1 MVRKNPL
8 EQPKVPRERGKLT
21 DPFYYLNNF
30 QTVLASIDRR
40 YAELLSSEERQF
52 IAHFSALPRASGA
65 LLVRMVMR
73 QGSLFRRS
81 RLKYSEIGET
91 AAAVAPLLQAGWVD
105 DSPDLEVNQLQRL
118 LTKAELLRY
127 FPASRPYRTL
137 SKSGLVAVLHAQFPG
152 SKPFLSWC
160 QDSGDVVY
168 RLDVAALCER
178 FRLIFFG
185 NFHQDWTEFV
195 LTDLGIFDYE
205 TIPASLQSLA
215 FRTRAHVD
223 SFEQIYRCRQ
233 WLDAGLALDEIA
245 TGVPSRIADCDWL
258 EERRQK
264 LLLQI
269 ARAYERSDD
278 RGAAL
283 TVLSACTHRGARL
296 RTIRLRER
304 AHDWD
309 IARELCLN
317 AQRNPENESERQQ
330 VNRLLP
336 RLNRKLGVSDIN
348 PPEKIAIPSFDMAI
362 DMPRNDCAVEYLVR
376 DSLARHCRED
386 THIHYVENGLVMSLF
401 GLLCWKAIFAPIPGA
416 FFHDFQYGPADLSSG
431 QFYERRQNEFVECF
445 SQLESDR
452 YKSTIRQCFA
462 AKAGIQSPFV
472 AWGMLSK
479 PLLDRALWCFP
490 AAHLRLWFEWIVRDI
505 QANRA
510 GFPDLVQFWP
520 LDQHYRMIEVKAP
533 GDRLQD
539 NQRRMLEFC
548 VSHRMPVS
556 VCYVR
561 WADP

>member
-1 MVRKNPL
+1 
-8 EQPKVPRERGKLT
+8 
-21 DPFYYLNNF
+21 
-30 QTVLASIDRR
+30 
-40 YAELLSSEERQF
+40 
-52 IAHFSALPRASGA
+52 
-65 LLVRMVMR
+65 
-73 QGSLFRRS
+73 
-81 RLKYSEIGET
+81 
-91 AAAVAPLLQAGWVD
+91 
-105 DSPDLEVNQLQRL
+105 
-118 LTKAELLRY
+118 
-127 FPASRPYRTL
+127 
-137 SKSGLVAVLHAQFPG
+137 
-152 SKPFLSWC
+152 
-160 QDSGDVVY
+160 
-168 RLDVAALCER
+168 
-178 FRLIFFG
+178 LIFFG

-258 EERRQK
+258 EECRQK

-336 RLNRKLGVSDIN
+336 RLNRKLGVPDVN
-348 PPEKIAIPSFDMAI
+348 PPEKIGIPSFDMAI
-362 DMPRNDCAVEYLVR
+362 DMPGNDCAVEYLVR
-376 DSLARHCRED
+376 DSLAQQCRED
-386 THIHYVENGLVMSLF
+386 THIHYVENALVMSLF

-472 AWGMLSK
+472 AWGTLSK

-539 NQRRMLEFC
+539 NQRRVLEFC

-561 WADP
+561 WA

>member
-1 MVRKNPL
+1 M
-8 EQPKVPRERGKLT
+8 
-21 DPFYYLNNF
+21 
-30 QTVLASIDRR
+30 
-40 YAELLSSEERQF
+40 
-52 IAHFSALPRASGA
+52 
-65 LLVRMVMR
+65 
-73 QGSLFRRS
+73 
-81 RLKYSEIGET
+81 
-91 AAAVAPLLQAGWVD
+91 
-105 DSPDLEVNQLQRL
+105 
-118 LTKAELLRY
+118 
-127 FPASRPYRTL
+127 
-137 SKSGLVAVLHAQFPG
+137 
-152 SKPFLSWC
+152 
-160 QDSGDVVY
+160 
-168 RLDVAALCER
+168 
-178 FRLIFFG
+178 FFG

-195 LTDLGIFDYE
+195 LTDLGIFAYE

-223 SFEQIYRCRQ
+223 SFEQIHRCRQ
-233 WLDAGLALDEIA
+233 WLDADLSLDEIVA
-245 TGVPSRIADCDWL
+245 SVPPRIADCDWL

-264 LLLQI
+264 LLFQI

-283 TVLSACTHRGARL
+283 TVLSVCTHRGARL

-304 AHDWD
+304 AREWAV
-309 IARELCLN
+309 ARELCLK

-336 RLNRKLGVSDIN
+336 RLNRKLGASGIN
-348 PPEKIAIPSFDMAI
+348 LPETIGIPAFEMAI
-362 DMPRNDCAVEYLVR
+362 DMPNNDYAVEYLVR
-376 DSLARHCRED
+376 DCLAQQSREN
-386 THIHYVENGLVMSLF
+386 THIHYVENALVMSLF

-431 QFYERRQNEFVECF
+431 QFYERRQSEFIECF

-452 YKSTIRQCFA
+452 YKSTIRQCFV

-472 AWGMLSK
+472 AWGMLNEQ
-479 PLLDRALWCFP
+479 LLDWALWCFP

-520 LDQHYRMIEVKAP
+520 LDQRYRMIEVKAP

-539 NQRRMLEFC
+539 SQRRLLEFC
-548 VSHRMPVS
+548 VSHQMPVS

-561 WADP
+561 WAHP